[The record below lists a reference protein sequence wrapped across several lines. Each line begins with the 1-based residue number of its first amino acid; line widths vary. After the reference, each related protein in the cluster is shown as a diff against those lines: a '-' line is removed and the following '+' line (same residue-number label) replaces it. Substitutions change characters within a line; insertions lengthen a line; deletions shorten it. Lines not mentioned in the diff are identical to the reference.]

1 MCSTLLCG
9 CKLMKKIA
17 NNILKKGVRYQMVI
31 QAHKNKQ
38 TDINKKKN
46 I

>member
-1 MCSTLLCG
+1 
-9 CKLMKKIA
+9 
-17 NNILKKGVRYQMVI
+17 MVI

-38 TDINKKKN
+38 TDNTMTQKKHNDYMTNINKKKN